1 MRVLY
6 YAPAILIMLMQII
19 CIQFYPTILPRQ
31 ATAAR

>member
-1 MRVLY
+1 
-6 YAPAILIMLMQII
+6 LIMLMQII